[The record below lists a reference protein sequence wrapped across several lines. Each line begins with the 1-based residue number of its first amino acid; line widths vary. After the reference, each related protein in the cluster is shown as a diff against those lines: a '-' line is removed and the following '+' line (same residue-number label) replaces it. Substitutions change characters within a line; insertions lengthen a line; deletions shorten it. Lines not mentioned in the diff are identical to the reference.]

1 MKLSAFKELIQSGD
15 FVILDTETTGLDDK
29 AEICQIAVID
39 SQGNVLLDTLV
50 KPTSPIPAEASRVHG
65 ILNEHVENAP
75 LWGDVV
81 KQVLTAIKGR
91 NVVIYNADYDNRIL
105 EQTAKANSLK
115 WLDKPLYNSYCA
127 MLAYAE
133 FWGESSYYGGYRWVQ
148 LAKACWQQSI
158 PVNNAHNAL
167 ADCLMTLEIVRK
179 IAQGDKE

>member
-50 KPTSPIPAEASRVHG
+50 KPTRPIPADARRVHG
-65 ILNEHVENAP
+65 ILNEDVENAP
-75 LWGDVV
+75 SWGDIAPHVHS
-81 KQVLTAIKGR
+81 LLSGR
-91 NVVIYNADYDNRIL
+91 NVIVYNANYDYRLL
-105 EQTAKANSLK
+105 EQSAVAVKMAGWKVAGK
-115 WLDKPLYNSYCA
+115 WVCA

-133 FWGESSYYGGYRWVQ
+133 FWGESGYYGGYRWVQ
-148 LAKACWQQSI
+148 LAKACWQQGI